1 MYEIQCLLFNIL
13 GIAIIAALTALYGML
28 MGRDSQTWFLDETA
42 TQADYIIKYI
52 GMIIGY
58 VVSFWIT
65 KKCILLLEYLP
76 EKEVWIFSV
85 GLVGLHLLF
94 TFVTRTFMED
104 SSQYMAGFFVTLYG
118 IYNVGMALLGVLT
131 LMLPLLRLRRE
142 NRELRN
148 QMEEQYEYYRKV
160 LETQQQLR
168 ESRHDLKNRLV
179 VKAMASDR
187 EQ

>member
-1 MYEIQCLLFNIL
+1 
-13 GIAIIAALTALYGML
+13 
-28 MGRDSQTWFLDETA
+28 
-42 TQADYIIKYI
+42 
-52 GMIIGY
+52 
-58 VVSFWIT
+58 
-65 KKCILLLEYLP
+65 
-76 EKEVWIFSV
+76 
-85 GLVGLHLLF
+85 
-94 TFVTRTFMED
+94 MED
-104 SSQYMAGFFVTLYG
+104 SSQYMAGFLVTLYG